1 MTANSKTGK
10 LFMNFPPEHT
20 LAIHTNPERLIST
33 IISCLQPV
41 YNAEEFTYLL
51 FQEPFTLQLFCKKWG
66 DIGQVIC
73 LEMPANQSILQFK
86 SPKIVTPEVALGY
99 KKVLQNEY
107 LGPRGRLA
115 DILGEEDIF
124 MATLSQALY
133 EKRLERQQ
141 TFINWLIKTLQIVG
155 IRQQPSSFKSNL
167 AEQISEQF
175 VFSITGTP
183 AQFVV
188 MIQQFIHVQLSG
200 TG

>member
-1 MTANSKTGK
+1 
-10 LFMNFPPEHT
+10 
-20 LAIHTNPERLIST
+20 
-33 IISCLQPV
+33 
-41 YNAEEFTYLL
+41 
-51 FQEPFTLQLFCKKWG
+51 
-66 DIGQVIC
+66 
-73 LEMPANQSILQFK
+73 MPANQSILQFK

-141 TFINWLIKTLQIVG
+141 TFINWLIKTLQIFG